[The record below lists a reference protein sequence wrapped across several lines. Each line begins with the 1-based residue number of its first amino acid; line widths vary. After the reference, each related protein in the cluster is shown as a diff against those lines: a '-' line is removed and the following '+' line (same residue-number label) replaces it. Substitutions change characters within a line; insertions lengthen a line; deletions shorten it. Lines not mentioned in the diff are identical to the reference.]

1 MNDLRILPFERVEHL
16 LALDDRMPA
25 GGLLAPL
32 IPLSRLYGLA
42 MRARASPY
50 ARGLLEQ
57 QSPACRGITVGNL
70 TIGGTGKT
78 PVVIAAATALGE
90 RGRKGGGISRRD

>member
-1 MNDLRILPFERVEHL
+1 MNDLRIMPFERVEHL

-42 MRARASPY
+42 MRARASLY
-50 ARGLLEQ
+50 ARGLLKKQ
-57 QSPACRGITVGNL
+57 FLPRRGISVGNL
-70 TIGGTGKT
+70 TIGGAGKA
-78 PVVIAAATALGE
+78 PVVIAVGPAL
-90 RGRKGGGISRRD
+90 RGRRPRGGGIRRGD